1 MSLAVYSKSKCKV
14 YTVSKGQESGR
25 LLVHTRAALKI
36 MGHCWICVI
45 SVCIPLSTWILWIC
59 KLTNRY
65 FVVSSLLF
73 FKIYLYQQATTSE
86 RKRNFYFWILFQLS
100 CSFIFFWL
108 LQLKTKSTQNGEFKN
123 TKKKGKSERHRVGFL
138 YRRSSSFRVPNL
150 PSMNSTG
157 NIHTILQLYLRRN
170 NKAVDTRLPRFR
182 DRPLFFPFRVYVLWK
197 EKGFPILVTSPIV
210 CCERERPLVF
220 LSFSILSKWK
230 RLLALKQCTG

>member
-1 MSLAVYSKSKCKV
+1 MSRVRKLKLCCAVYLNCIPQMSLAVYSKSKCKV
-14 YTVSKGQESGR
+14 YTVSRGQESGR

-86 RKRNFYFWILFQLS
+86 RKRNFYFWIPFQLS

-123 TKKKGKSERHRVGFL
+123 KKKKREIWETSCW
-138 YRRSSSFRVPNL
+138 
-150 PSMNSTG
+150 
-157 NIHTILQLYLRRN
+157 
-170 NKAVDTRLPRFR
+170 
-182 DRPLFFPFRVYVLWK
+182 FFV
-197 EKGFPILVTSPIV
+197 
-210 CCERERPLVF
+210 
-220 LSFSILSKWK
+220 
-230 RLLALKQCTG
+230 

>member
-1 MSLAVYSKSKCKV
+1 
-14 YTVSKGQESGR
+14 
-25 LLVHTRAALKI
+25 

-197 EKGFPILVTSPIV
+197 EGLSNSCHKSNSLLWK
-210 CCERERPLVF
+210 REAPC
-220 LSFSILSKWK
+220 LSFFFHLVEVKKTFS
-230 RLLALKQCTG
+230 T

>member
-1 MSLAVYSKSKCKV
+1 MQSLYSQQRTRIGTSA
-14 YTVSKGQESGR
+14 GA
-25 LLVHTRAALKI
+25 HTRSPKI

-73 FKIYLYQQATTSE
+73 FFYIYTNKQQRVRERETSIFGSLFSWVARSFSFGFYSSK
-86 RKRNFYFWILFQLS
+86 RKAHRMVN
-100 CSFIFFWL
+100 
-108 LQLKTKSTQNGEFKN
+108 LKTK
-123 TKKKGKSERHRVGFL
+123 KKKGKSERHRVGFL

-197 EKGFPILVTSPIV
+197 EGLSNSCHKSNSLLWK
-210 CCERERPLVF
+210 REALC
-220 LSFSILSKWK
+220 LSFFFHLVEVKKTFS
-230 RLLALKQCTG
+230 T